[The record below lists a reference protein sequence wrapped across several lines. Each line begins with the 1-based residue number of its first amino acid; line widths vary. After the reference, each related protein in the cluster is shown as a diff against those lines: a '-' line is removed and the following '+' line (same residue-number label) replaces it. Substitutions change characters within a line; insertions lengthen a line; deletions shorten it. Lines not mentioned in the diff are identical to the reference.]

1 MSRPS
6 PALGPALVTAS
17 VAAAT
22 TWVALLS
29 WRGLTD
35 RPSDV
40 LVPLVVLAG
49 VVAGVG
55 AVGRWAR
62 LGPFG
67 VLVLQVVLAGMVL
80 SYVVSGA
87 PVPVG
92 AAWADLRAEVDLA
105 MEGARA
111 YAPPV
116 PAEEADVSPLL
127 LGGGLLCLL
136 LVDLLAAGLRRVPL
150 AGIPLLVAYS
160 LPVGLLGTDLTWWVF
175 ALTALGFL
183 VLLFGQEAG
192 DVGRWGRSLEE
203 GPGGASGSLQSAG
216 VRMSAVSI
224 GLSATALAVVVPLAI
239 PTLEVRL
246 LDIGRGGPGGDGIE
260 IENPMV
266 DLRRDLN
273 RGADVPLL
281 RLTTDDP
288 APSYLRTSVLTRFT
302 ANEWSSGDRQIPT
315 ENLPDGR
322 MPDLVGVDESVPRST
337 FRYEVEVLDSLTSRW
352 LPTMAP
358 VAAVRAE
365 GDWRYDA
372 STMDFLS
379 ADKELDTAGMSYSM
393 TGVQLDLSAQQL
405 ADAPSSA
412 GQVSADFT
420 ALPPGMPPLIRQLA
434 NDVTRQAPTRFEKAV
449 ALQDWF
455 RENFTYSL
463 DRVPPGNGTDEL
475 VDFLSTEEGGRT
487 GYCEQFAAAM
497 AVMARQLGIPARV
510 AVGFLVPDEVEDGVF
525 EYSAHDLHAWP
536 EVFIAGAGW
545 VRFEPTPAD
554 RADGVPSYTR
564 QSVDGPDTDPTSPT
578 GRPQDDTANPGGP
591 DDETPDRT
599 PEEAEDPLAATQDE
613 GGVSSA
619 WVVRAV
625 GSVAALLLLVALAAL
640 PGAWRRRRRVRRL
653 AGDLESVWAELR
665 DTAVDLGVPWQT
677 GRSPRET
684 GTALR
689 EQLPQVGG
697 LDAPRPALDR
707 LVARLEQ
714 QRYARAGSEEADVTE
729 EVRRDGVRVV
739 SGLVS
744 AAEPRARR
752 RAHWLPRTLVRPTR
766 PAASGSPVV
775 DRELVDQ
782 VR

>member
-1 MSRPS
+1 
-6 PALGPALVTAS
+6 
-17 VAAAT
+17 
-22 TWVALLS
+22 
-29 WRGLTD
+29 
-35 RPSDV
+35 
-40 LVPLVVLAG
+40 
-49 VVAGVG
+49 
-55 AVGRWAR
+55 
-62 LGPFG
+62 
-67 VLVLQVVLAGMVL
+67 
-80 SYVVSGA
+80 
-87 PVPVG
+87 
-92 AAWADLRAEVDLA
+92 
-105 MEGARA
+105 
-111 YAPPV
+111 
-116 PAEEADVSPLL
+116 
-127 LGGGLLCLL
+127 
-136 LVDLLAAGLRRVPL
+136 
-150 AGIPLLVAYS
+150 
-160 LPVGLLGTDLTWWVF
+160 
-175 ALTALGFL
+175 
-183 VLLFGQEAG
+183 
-192 DVGRWGRSLEE
+192 
-203 GPGGASGSLQSAG
+203 
-216 VRMSAVSI
+216 
-224 GLSATALAVVVPLAI
+224 
-239 PTLEVRL
+239 
-246 LDIGRGGPGGDGIE
+246 
-260 IENPMV
+260 
-266 DLRRDLN
+266 
-273 RGADVPLL
+273 
-281 RLTTDDP
+281 
-288 APSYLRTSVLTRFT
+288 
-302 ANEWSSGDRQIPT
+302 
-315 ENLPDGR
+315 
-322 MPDLVGVDESVPRST
+322 
-337 FRYEVEVLDSLTSRW
+337 
-352 LPTMAP
+352 
-358 VAAVRAE
+358 
-365 GDWRYDA
+365 
-372 STMDFLS
+372 
-379 ADKELDTAGMSYSM
+379 
-393 TGVQLDLSAQQL
+393 
-405 ADAPSSA
+405 
-412 GQVSADFT
+412 VSADFT

-475 VDFLSTEEGGRT
+475 VNFLSTEEGGRT

-599 PEEAEDPLAATQDE
+599 PEQAEDPLAATQDE

-665 DTAVDLGVPWQT
+665 DTAVDLGVPWQS
-677 GRSPRET
+677 GRSPRVT
-684 GTALR
+684 GSALR
-689 EQLPQVGG
+689 EHLPQVGG

-714 QRYARAGSEEADVTE
+714 QRYARADSEEADVTE